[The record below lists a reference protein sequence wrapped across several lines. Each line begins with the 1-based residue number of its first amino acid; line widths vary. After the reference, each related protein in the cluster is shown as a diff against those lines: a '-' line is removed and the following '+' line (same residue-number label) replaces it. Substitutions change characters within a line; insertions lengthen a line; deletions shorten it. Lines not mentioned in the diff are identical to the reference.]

1 MKEPVVFTQP
11 LVAKAITEPN
21 GNATPVISVIVPF
34 YNASMTLD
42 RLLRSIKQQTFPKF
56 EVIGIDDGSSD
67 NSSSIFNHFRKSDDR
82 FILLKQ
88 HNMGQTLARLAGLK
102 QARGRLVTF
111 ADADDFVDERWLS
124 LLYTTMIKHNA
135 DISMCAF
142 DNYSPER
149 QSYYTSR
156 FPSKNVVWNKKSAM
170 HAWLI
175 DEQFKGFLWNKLY
188 KKSLLDRINMR
199 PDFNFMEDVYI
210 NGQALKLAEVIV
222 SCQEVGYHYVVNPQS
237 KMHSSFLVQ
246 DAKAFYCLTSFIK
259 TAADEQN
266 LTDAGQI
273 RIIKIAMATIERMK
287 RSDVKQNKELLH
299 EVFNQVKSLSPIAY
313 NYFKRPTRFFLFWI
327 KSTGKVFL
335 PLKFRRKVVMFRD
348 HLINR
353 RID

>member
-1 MKEPVVFTQP
+1 MKEPVVFTQH
-11 LVAKAITEPN
+11 LVAKSEPD
-21 GNATPVISVIVPF
+21 GNTTPVISVIVPF

-42 RLLRSIKQQTFPKF
+42 RLLRSIQQQTFSKF
-56 EVIGIDDGSSD
+56 EVVGIDDGSSD
-67 NSSSIFNHFRKSDDR
+67 NSSSIFSEFRQRDSR

-88 HNMGQTLARLAGLK
+88 HNMGQSLARLAGLK
-102 QARGRLVTF
+102 RAQGRLITF

-142 DNYSPER
+142 DNYSPESQR
-149 QSYYTSR
+149 YYSAR
-156 FPSKNVVWNKKSAM
+156 FSSENVVWNKKSAI

-188 KKSLLDRINMR
+188 KKSLLDGINMQ
-199 PDFNFMEDVYI
+199 PGFNFMEDVYI
-210 NGQALKLAEVIV
+210 NGQALKLAEVVV
-222 SCQEVGYHYVVNPQS
+222 SCREVGYHYVINPQS
-237 KMHSSFLVQ
+237 KMHSSFLIQ
-246 DAKAFYCLTSFIK
+246 DANAFYCLAGFIK
-259 TAADEQN
+259 SVADEQS

-287 RSDVKQNKELLH
+287 KSDVKQNKELIR
-299 EVFNQVKSLSPIAY
+299 EVFNQVKSLSPVAY

-335 PLKFRRKVVMFRD
+335 PLKLRRKVVMFRD
-348 HLINR
+348 YLVDR
-353 RID
+353 RTD